1 MSETILS
8 FSIVEELQVLGW
20 LRKKLTVLEIFL
32 IKLLYTQFTHQ
43 LLFYL
48 NRF

>member
-1 MSETILS
+1 MSETLLS

-20 LRKKLTVLEIFL
+20 LRKKLAVLEIFL
-32 IKLLYTQFTHQ
+32 IRFPYTQFTHQ